1 MFRLRP
7 SLLPVKSA
15 FLLPGLP
22 RILCLYN
29 RPEYTSVGGGPVFFI
44 WARDSLP
51 VLGWLLISRGMI
63 TIGRDTEGRQREVQ
77 TTGAASRRPLPSS
90 RPRDSFSTRH
100 DARAFTS
107 ARRHRDPR
115 PTPGREAGHWQRP
128 ANRYIAAHQA
138 GEDRRG
144 PHHRRHH
151 QLYPTAG
158 GPGGPAWRWPRT
170 VRRTPAR
177 LEPACRRPTRMRR
190 AGRQRHFRNARR
202 CPPAV
207 GGHEAGRVPPDV
219 RHATHDWPPQP

>member
-7 SLLPVKSA
+7 SLLPVKST

-90 RPRDSFSTRH
+90 RPRDSFSP
-100 DARAFTS
+100 AS
-107 ARRHRDPR
+107 
-115 PTPGREAGHWQRP
+115 PTPLLLKSLSSGS
-128 ANRYIAAHQA
+128 
-138 GEDRRG
+138 
-144 PHHRRHH
+144 
-151 QLYPTAG
+151 
-158 GPGGPAWRWPRT
+158 WRWPRRCLT
-170 VRRTPAR
+170 RHHQGRKTARTAHAR
-177 LEPACRRPTRMRR
+177 RMRR
-190 AGRQRHFRNARR
+190 IAVALAALAQLLRGSAARR
-202 CPPAV
+202 PLLILLLPSSATC
-207 GGHEAGRVPPDV
+207 ESSELSYMLTMRVK
-219 RHATHDWPPQP
+219 